1 MFCTTFG
8 FTEAVVQKCSVN
20 KVVLKN
26 FAKFTG
32 TNVCHSLFLSKVF
45 IKRIRTLLKGRLW
58 YRCFP
63 VNFAKFLRTSFF
75 MEHLWWLLLVL
86 GGFTKL
92 SFSKKFTHPCQK
104 RNFTNPISRF
114 LENLSSLKKFL
125 LSPLIFKDTKY
136 TTFSLLLGVQSVK
149 GCLTVPVA
157 TGMALVL
164 SMLAMKERNR
174 QAKYV
179 IWPRIDQ
186 KSCFKSILT
195 AGL

>member
-1 MFCTTFG
+1 MLET
-8 FTEAVVQKCSVN
+8 
-20 KVVLKN
+20 
-26 FAKFTG
+26 KFYKPNIPFPG
-32 TNVCHSLFLSKVF
+32 KSFIIEKVF
-45 IKRIRTLLKGRLW
+45 I
-58 YRCFP
+58 
-63 VNFAKFLRTSFF
+63 VS
-75 MEHLWWLLLVL
+75 
-86 GGFTKL
+86 
-92 SFSKKFTHPCQK
+92 
-104 RNFTNPISRF
+104 
-114 LENLSSLKKFL
+114 
-125 LSPLIFKDTKY
+125 LIFKDTKY

-164 SMLAMKERNR
+164 SMLAMKERNP